1 MQLIIFT
8 VYLLCIAYFLYR
20 IINAFNDEYRI
31 RLDEEMLK
39 KQLEA
44 LSLQE
49 ILGVSF
55 KFEKRYEFDKLKQL
69 VINISNKSKSHS
81 IYVDWDYCAL
91 TDFEGRSRRVTRLMP
106 GSTLDLFQEQ
116 VFSPIAPNTT
126 LKETITAE
134 DVLKRRDS
142 DPKLP
147 VALELQ
153 VTKVLVDIKALNNPK
168 GPDTNKRRY
177 ARFMQQKQDL
187 EFFLELALRLVGPVR
202 SLGGDR
208 AHLLCRFVLTKLP
221 WTAGLPWN
229 PK

>member
-8 VYLLCIAYFLYR
+8 GYLLCIAFFLFW
-20 IINAFNDEYRI
+20 IIRAFNDEYTI
-31 RLDEEMLK
+31 RLDEALLK
-39 KQLEA
+39 QQLEN
-44 LSLQE
+44 LSLQN

-69 VINISNKSKSHS
+69 AISISNKSKSHS

-91 TDFEGRSRRVTRLMP
+91 TDFEGRSRRVTRLVP

-116 VFSPIAPNTT
+116 AFSSIAPNTT

-134 DVLKRRDS
+134 DVLKRRDP
-142 DPKLP
+142 DPKIP
-147 VALELQ
+147 VALELE
-153 VTKVLVDIKALNNPK
+153 VVKVLVDIKGLNHPK
-168 GPDTNKRRY
+168 GPDANKKKY
-177 ARFMQQKQDL
+177 ARFMQQKQEL

-202 SLGGDR
+202 TLGGDR
-208 AHLLCRFVLTKLP
+208 VHILCRFVLTKLP

>member
-8 VYLLCIAYFLYR
+8 IYLLCIAYFLYR
-20 IINAFNDEYRI
+20 IVNAFNDEYTI

-147 VALELQ
+147 VALELE
-153 VTKVLVDIKALNNPK
+153 VTKVLVDIKALNHPK
-168 GPDTNKRRY
+168 GPDINKRRY

-187 EFFLELALRLVGPVR
+187 EFFLELTLRLVGPVR

>member
-8 VYLLCIAYFLYR
+8 IYLLCIGYFLYR
-20 IINAFNDEYRI
+20 IVKAFNDEYTI
-31 RLDEEMLK
+31 RLDENRLK
-39 KQLEA
+39 QQLEN
-44 LSLQE
+44 LSLQG

-69 VINISNKSKSHS
+69 AIIISNHSDSHS

-134 DVLKRRDS
+134 DVLKRKDT
-142 DPKLP
+142 DTKLP
-147 VALELQ
+147 VALELE
-153 VTKVLVDIKALNNPK
+153 VAKVLVDIPALNHPK
-168 GPDTNKRRY
+168 GPDANKRRY

-202 SLGGDR
+202 TLGGDR
-208 AHLLCRFVLTKLP
+208 VHILCRFALTKLP